1 MMKIITQYQEI
12 LQSAIQNNHFQ
23 ELEPRELYEP
33 CDYIL
38 NIGGKRLRPV
48 MCLLGNWL
56 FDGDDELAIKP
67 ALAIEYFHNFTLM
80 HDDIMD
86 EAPLRRGQQTVHLKY
101 DLNTGIL
108 SGDALLIHAYQ
119 MLEDLPPHLFKP
131 ITQLFSKTAVEVCEG
146 QQLDVN
152 FEQRTEVSFDEY
164 IKMIGLKTGVLVATA
179 LKIGA
184 LIGNADENSAQKLY
198 DFGLNLGLA
207 FQLKDDYLDVF
218 GEADFGK
225 VHAGDIF
232 ENKKTVLYIKAL
244 ELMQGDDLNELKQWY
259 SIETETQEK
268 IHSVVNLFK
277 KWKIDEITMK
287 LIESYT
293 QKALVSLDSISAPE
307 DKKELLK
314 ELAIN
319 LIDRKI

>member
-1 MMKIITQYQEI
+1 MQLISQYQELI
-12 LQSAIQNNHFQ
+12 KNSIENNHFQ
-23 ELEPRELYEP
+23 TLQPGELYAP

-56 FDGDDELAIKP
+56 FDGDDTLALKP

-86 EAPLRRGQQTVHLKY
+86 DAPLRRGQQTVHLKY

-108 SGDALLIHAYQ
+108 SGDALLIHSYQ
-119 MLEDLPPHLFKP
+119 LLEDLPAELFKP

-152 FEQRTEVSFDEY
+152 FENRNDVNYQEY
-164 IKMIGLKTGVLVATA
+164 IKMISLKTGVLVAAA
-179 LKIGA
+179 LKMGA
-184 LIGNADENSAQKLY
+184 MIAGADESNAQNLY
-198 DFGLNLGLA
+198 DFGLNLGIA

-218 GEADFGK
+218 GEEDFGK
-225 VHAGDIF
+225 KQAGDIY
-232 ENKKTVLYIKAL
+232 ENKKTILYIKAL
-244 ELMQGDDLNELKQWY
+244 ELVKNDDLNELKQWY
-259 SIETETQEK
+259 SIETESSEK
-268 IHSVVNLFK
+268 IHAVTRIFK
-277 KWKIDEITMK
+277 NWKIDEATMQ

-293 QKALVSLDSISAPE
+293 QKALASLDAISVSE
-307 DKKELLK
+307 DKKKVLK